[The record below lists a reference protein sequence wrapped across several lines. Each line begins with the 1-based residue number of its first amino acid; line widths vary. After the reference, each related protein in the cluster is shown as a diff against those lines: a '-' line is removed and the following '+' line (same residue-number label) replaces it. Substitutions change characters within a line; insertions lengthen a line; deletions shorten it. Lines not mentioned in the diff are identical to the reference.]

1 MKKTILTVL
10 CLCLC
15 LLFLCSSLAF
25 GATEAET
32 TDQANYI
39 VKRLPY
45 DNGGKEVS
53 YAEQIRLFAR
63 YADTKEPIALS
74 EYYDGAV
81 CATIPAS
88 EADRDLEIFV
98 AAEPSFSD
106 IDKEY
111 MNSYLLQPL
120 AGTGVL
126 QGING
131 KLLPERTLT
140 RAEAVTLIARVLG
153 LDESD
158 SQLPFN
164 DVPADAWYAQSLA
177 VALEHGVISPAEQF
191 RPNAKVTR
199 QEFTVMVARAF
210 RTMGLLRDPSEEAAE
225 KVLAEI
231 DDRTDIAAY
240 ALADYAALG
249 HRYTSLYDYET
260 GTEFGEDGFPESF
273 QYARPTQE
281 VSRENAATLIY
292 RAIQRLPVWP
302 SALAVEYGFDKEM
315 PVVDGS
321 TSTYPFT
328 RAVYNMLFYNG
339 ENHAQYPEKHS
350 KSHVSYQ
357 RLIHGEVDMIFA
369 SVYPA
374 SDILEMAKEVGVEIE
389 LIPIAYDAQVFFT
402 NSANSIEGLTTE
414 QISNIYVNNAY
425 ANWKEL
431 GGPDATLLP
440 YCRNNDSGSHAQ
452 MERHFLNG
460 KEIHADIRVE
470 NTSLTMSSIITEVID
485 AGQDDPPAYAL
496 GYSIYYYY
504 RNMMDFMIGPDA
516 DGNYALKLLVID
528 GVYPTDET
536 IADGSYPLS
545 NNTYIAIRK
554 DTAKDAL
561 ARTMADFMLTPKGQ
575 QCVENAGFGPLTPNK
590 TE

>member
-1 MKKTILTVL
+1 MHKNILAIL

-15 LLFLCSSLAF
+15 LLFVSGSLAF
-25 GATEAET
+25 AAET
-32 TDQANYI
+32 EDAADNANYI

-45 DNGGKEVS
+45 DNGGKEVT
-53 YAEQIRLFAR
+53 YAEEITLFAR

-74 EYYDGAV
+74 GYYNGAV

-88 EADRDLEIFV
+88 EADRELEIFV
-98 AAEPSFSD
+98 APEPSFSD
-106 IDKEY
+106 IDETY
-111 MNSYLLQPL
+111 ENSYLLQPL
-120 AGTGVL
+120 TGTGVL

-153 LDESD
+153 VYESD
-158 SQLPFN
+158 TQLPFS

-177 VALEHGVISPAEQF
+177 VALDHGVISVDEQF

-210 RTMGLLRDPSEEAAE
+210 RAMDLLRDPSEEAAE
-225 KVLAEI
+225 AVLAEI
-231 DDRTDIAAY
+231 DDRAEIASY

-249 HRYTSLYDYET
+249 YRYTTICDYET

-339 ENHAQYPEKHS
+339 ENHPQYPEKHS
-350 KSHVSYQ
+350 KSHASYQ
-357 RLIHGEVDMIFA
+357 RLINGEVDMIFA

-374 SDILEMAKEVGVEIE
+374 SDILEMAEEAGVEIE

-402 NSANSIEGLTTE
+402 NSANSIEGLSTE

-425 ANWKEL
+425 SNWKEL

-452 MERHFLNG
+452 MERHFLHG
-460 KEIHADIRVE
+460 QEIHEDIRVE
-470 NTSLTMSSIITEVID
+470 NTSLTMSSIITEVIN
-485 AGQDDPPAYAL
+485 AKQDDPPAYAL

-504 RNMMDFMIGPDA
+504 QNMMEFMIGPDEE
-516 DGNYALKLLVID
+516 GNYALKLLAID

-554 DTAKDAL
+554 DTAEDAL
-561 ARTMADFMLTPKGQ
+561 ARAMADFMLTEEGQ
-575 QCVENAGFGPLTPNK
+575 QCVANAGFGPLTPVVSK
-590 TE
+590 